1 MRKIIL
7 LICIIINIIPG
18 YLLAQNRV
26 VTGTVRDLQGPLP
39 GVSVGEKNVP
49 GNGAVTDAGGKFK
62 VTLKG
67 KSNAL
72 IFRFVGYVTRE
83 LNVAGEEKSID
94 VTMASDNQ
102 ALGEVV
108 VVGYGK
114 TTRITNTGSVSTI
127 NAAEIRNVPTA
138 NVQNALTGR
147 LPGFFSQQGSG
158 QPGKDASDFYIRGV
172 SSLNPAGNKPLIIVD
187 DVEYTYDQLQ
197 QINVNEIA
205 SISVLKDASTTAIY
219 GIKGANGVLVVT
231 TRRGKLGKPQIN
243 VRVEGGVQTPTK
255 IPKFLDAYQSAT
267 LINQAEIND
276 GLTPEFTQ
284 DDLNLFKNGQDPYGH
299 PNVNWYDAI
308 FKQYSYQQNTNLDI
322 SGGNNVVKYFIS
334 GGALNQNGLV
344 RSFPDPRGNV
354 NTNYNFKRY
363 NFRSNLDLKANKTL
377 DLRLDVTTRFSTTN
391 SPNLSAASALSEVFD
406 FSRLTP
412 FTAPFLN
419 PDGSYAYAYSR
430 FNSGH
435 LPTLNA
441 RLATGGYQ
449 NAKRTDY
456 NIMFNATQQL
466 NAITDGLSVTARVA
480 YSSQEQYTRGT
491 GNYGPIPSYHYDPAS
506 KSYLLNPG
514 GTYVFPNI
522 YYSGNTNI
530 YTTNVNVQLFSNYDR
545 TFNSK
550 HHVSGLV
557 LMNQQSQTFDAYDQL
572 DPASVG
578 VPAKFQGVSVS
589 GNYEYDGKYLLDLK
603 AAYNGTDRFAA
614 NHRFG
619 LFPAIGIGYNL
630 TGEKF
635 FKEAFPVF
643 GLFKIR
649 GSYGIVG
656 SDAAPNNRYIY
667 AQNYIQNQNNYPFGE
682 SPINYNMFYEGN
694 LANGNVVWEKQKE
707 TNLALDLNMLKDNR
721 LSATIEVFRN
731 IRYDQL
737 IVPNNVPD
745 IIGIGLPAINV
756 GRTRNQGFDGQ
767 IGYHSSIGNVQ
778 WGTNFVFSYA
788 KNKILY
794 ESEAAPAYAWLART
808 GQPLN
813 QPFGYHSLGY
823 YTEQDLANVT
833 AYQNANGGSNAGNKT
848 IAIPDNGLPLHAGDL
863 KYQDLNGDGFI
874 NIFDQRPIGHP
885 NLPNTNLGLNL
896 QASYKGFSV
905 SVLLQ
910 GSFNYSFIITGTG
923 IEPFIGQF
931 QPIHLE
937 SWTPENAAAAGY
949 PRLTTNKS
957 SVNSPTYYPSDYWLV
972 NAHYVRLK
980 TVDIGYQ
987 FPTRML
993 PFKLNSARLYMSA
1006 YNLFTWDNYRK
1017 YQQDPEIST
1026 NTAGDAYI
1034 NQRVLIMGLQIS
1046 L

>member
-1 MRKIIL
+1 
-7 LICIIINIIPG
+7 
-18 YLLAQNRV
+18 
-26 VTGTVRDLQGPLP
+26 
-39 GVSVGEKNVP
+39 
-49 GNGAVTDAGGKFK
+49 
-62 VTLKG
+62 
-67 KSNAL
+67 
-72 IFRFVGYVTRE
+72 
-83 LNVAGEEKSID
+83 
-94 VTMASDNQ
+94 
-102 ALGEVV
+102 
-108 VVGYGK
+108 
-114 TTRITNTGSVSTI
+114 
-127 NAAEIRNVPTA
+127 
-138 NVQNALTGR
+138 
-147 LPGFFSQQGSG
+147 
-158 QPGKDASDFYIRGV
+158 
-172 SSLNPAGNKPLIIVD
+172 
-187 DVEYTYDQLQ
+187 
-197 QINVNEIA
+197 
-205 SISVLKDASTTAIY
+205 
-219 GIKGANGVLVVT
+219 
-231 TRRGKLGKPQIN
+231 
-243 VRVEGGVQTPTK
+243 
-255 IPKFLDAYQSAT
+255 
-267 LINQAEIND
+267 
-276 GLTPEFTQ
+276 
-284 DDLNLFKNGQDPYGH
+284 LNLFKNGQDPYGH

-391 SPNLSAASALSEVFD
+391 SPNLTAASALSEVFD

>member
-276 GLTPEFTQ
+276 GQTPEFTQ

-334 GGALNQNGLV
+334 GGALNQSGLV

-391 SPNLSAASALSEVFD
+391 SPNLTAASALSEVFD

-557 LMNQQSQTFDAYDQL
+557 LLNQQSQTFDAYDQL

-603 AAYNGTDRFAA
+603 AAYNGTDRFAS

-630 TGEKF
+630 SGEKF

-667 AQNYIQNQNNYPFGE
+667 AQNYIQNPNNYPFGE

-823 YTEQDLANVT
+823 YTEQDLANVAT
-833 AYQNANGGSNAGNKT
+833 YQNANGGSNAGNKT

-937 SWTPENAAAAGY
+937 SWTPENTAAAGY

-993 PFKLNSARLYMSA
+993 PFKLNSARIYMSA

>member
-26 VTGTVRDLQGPLP
+26 ITGTVRDLQGPLP

-49 GNGAVTDAGGKFK
+49 GNGAVTDAGGKFR

-67 KSNAL
+67 RSNTL

-197 QINVNEIA
+197 QINVNEIS

-243 VRVEGGVQTPTK
+243 VRVEGGIQTPTK

-267 LINQAEIND
+267 LINQAEAND
-276 GLTPEFTQ
+276 GQIPEFTQ

-557 LMNQQSQTFDAYDQL
+557 LLNQQSQTFDAYDNL

-578 VPAKFQGVSVS
+578 VPAKFQGVSAS
-589 GNYEYDGKYLLDLK
+589 ANYEYDGKYLLDLK
-603 AAYNGTDRFAA
+603 AAYNGTDRFAS

-630 TGEKF
+630 SGEKF

-667 AQNYIQNQNNYPFGE
+667 AQNYIQNLNNYPFGE

-694 LANGNVVWEKQKE
+694 LANSNVVWEKQRE
-707 TNLALDLNMLKDNR
+707 INLALDLNMLKDNR

-745 IIGIGLPAINV
+745 IIGVGLPAINV

-794 ESEAAPAYAWLART
+794 ESEAAPAYTWLART

-833 AYQNANGGSNAGNKT
+833 TYQNANGGSNAGNKT
-848 IAIPDNGLPLHAGDL
+848 VAIPDNGLPLHAGDL

-874 NIFDQRPIGHP
+874 NIFDQRAIGHP

-931 QPIHLE
+931 QPVHLE

-993 PFKLNSARLYMSA
+993 PFKLNSVRLYMSA